1 MSKEGTPMSS
11 DGHGLHSQ
19 IEDAVHMMWT
29 NRYPEAEALL
39 SVHKNIHP
47 RYALEY
53 ANCFLV
59 QTLMNSTNESREA
72 LLDLFKLADSRAT
85 AAKYSEPMFF
95 IDDDSDDIGN
105 GDNSSAGG
113 RSNELSSNSS
123 ITHTGGAE
131 RKKKKK
137 AFKGRR
143 KAAEKAGEHFDES
156 WQLECD
162 VVYADALLMRS
173 VCQLMMNS
181 YLKGGINLRRTWGIY
196 HRLIQIVEAD
206 TANRIPNEI
215 KMCIKYGT
223 GTFYAFL
230 ALVPAN
236 LMKLLNVIGFI
247 SDKELGE
254 QYLTEVFEN
263 NGIRSPFAALVLCT
277 LYLFLPTGIG
287 RVEETLQ
294 KAKHILNTMNQ
305 RYPEN
310 TYFHGYSNFY
320 HRKRGETAEALIAIE
335 KAARNA
341 ERAGLVPL
349 LIRYL
354 HADTLFMDLR
364 YAEAKEKYA
373 ALLNHLGKT
382 KETFAY
388 TGQVVLSLAAC
399 YVMLGDDVTA
409 SSWLKKVGSM
419 YNPRSK
425 NDANSPK
432 FAARVVSNNRLLP
445 LCGVYMLY
453 INRDLAHMNVEQA
466 ERVLSELKRVTEG
479 KDLSGPEPENMYLLF
494 VGVIQKGCDRIDEA
508 LQTMGKILAN
518 EKRIPSDSMVLP
530 YTYYETG
537 EMEYRRGNLER
548 AKVLF
553 TKGQSIKG
561 DGNETLANRY
571 NIALKQLKRAMSDKK

>member
-1 MSKEGTPMSS
+1 MSNDLTPVSNDS
-11 DGHGLHSQ
+11 RGIHHG
-19 IEDAVHMMWT
+19 IEEAVHMMWD
-29 NRYPEAEALL
+29 NRYVEAEEQLAPYKE
-39 SVHKNIHP
+39 VHP
-47 RYALEY
+47 RYALEF
-53 ANCFLV
+53 ANKYLV
-59 QTLMNSTNESREA
+59 ETLMNSTNESREK
-72 LLDLFKLADSRAT
+72 LMELFKVADSRAS
-85 AAKYSEPMFF
+85 AAKYGEPMFCLGDEN
-95 IDDDSDDIGN
+95 DDEEESNAILKGP
-105 GDNSSAGG
+105 G
-113 RSNELSSNSS
+113 RSD
-123 ITHTGGAE
+123 
-131 RKKKKK
+131 RKKEKK
-137 AFKGRR
+137 AFNGRR
-143 KAAEKAGEHFDES
+143 RAAQKAGEFFDDT
-156 WQLECD
+156 WKLECD
-162 VVYADALLMRS
+162 VIYADALLMRS
-173 VCQLMMNS
+173 VGQLMMNS

-196 HRLIQIVEAD
+196 HKLIQTVEAD
-206 TANRIPNEI
+206 KDNRIPKEL

-254 QYLTEVFEN
+254 EYLTEVFES

-294 KAKHILNTMNQ
+294 KAKHVLDTMNK
-305 RYPEN
+305 RYEHN
-310 TYFHGYSNFY
+310 TYFYGYSNFY
-320 HRKRGETAEALIAIE
+320 HRKKGETVEALQAIE
-335 KAARNA
+335 RAAANA

-364 YAEAKEKYA
+364 FAEAKEKYA
-373 ALLNHLGKT
+373 ALLSHLSAT

-399 YVMLGDDVTA
+399 YVMLGDDA
-409 SSWLKKVGSM
+409 KAMEWLRKVGSM
-419 YNPRSK
+419 YNSRSK

-432 FAARVVSNNRLLP
+432 FAARVIANQRLLP

-453 INRDLAHMNVEQA
+453 INRDLAHMKVEQA
-466 ERVLSELKRVTEG
+466 ERVLNELHRVTEG
-479 KDLSGPEPENMYLLF
+479 RDLSGPEAENMYTLF
-494 VGVIQKGCDRIDEA
+494 VGVIQKGCDRTEEA
-508 LQTMGKILAN
+508 LKCMEKIFAN
-518 EKRIPSDSMVLP
+518 EKRIPSDSMILP

-537 EMEYRRGNLER
+537 ELEYRRGKLER
-548 AKVLF
+548 AKELF

-571 NIALKQLKRAMSDKK
+571 NIALKQLKRAMEGKK